1 MKKKK
6 PKIENMVVNDIKISE
21 TSKQWLVERR
31 RIYEIRKDRSLRFQ
45 LIKWI
50 KKVDKNGAIL
60 GQPWFQFLAIRLVS
74 NAEILG
80 QLRFQFAAIKVVRN
94 VPILG
99 QPDTFERKHI
109 EFHSWTMWCEM

>member
-45 LIKWI
+45 LIKM
-50 KKVDKNGAIL
+50 D
-60 GQPWFQFLAIRLVS
+60 
-74 NAEILG
+74 
-80 QLRFQFAAIKVVRN
+80 
-94 VPILG
+94 
-99 QPDTFERKHI
+99 
-109 EFHSWTMWCEM
+109 

>member
-1 MKKKK
+1 M
-6 PKIENMVVNDIKISE
+6 
-21 TSKQWLVERR
+21 
-31 RIYEIRKDRSLRFQ
+31 
-45 LIKWI
+45 
-50 KKVDKNGAIL
+50 DKNGAIL

-80 QLRFQFAAIKVVRN
+80 QLRFQFVAIKVVRN

-109 EFHSWTMWCEM
+109 EFHSWKMWCEM